1 MRAFLYKTR
10 DETAFFRG
18 DFDIIRGRIKGGA
31 LSMELKD
38 YQKEIIKFD
47 VNGPLADI
55 EQVNF
60 AFLDKV
66 LGLAGESGEVAD
78 KIKKIIRDQDGIIKD
93 EDKNALGK
101 ELGDVLWHVAT
112 CARYLGLDLEQVAQ
126 ANLNKLESRQ
136 LRGKIAGS
144 GDER

>member
-1 MRAFLYKTR
+1 
-10 DETAFFRG
+10 
-18 DFDIIRGRIKGGA
+18 
-31 LSMELKD
+31 MELKD

-78 KIKKIIRDQDGIIKD
+78 KIKKSSVIRMALLKMMIKMLW
-93 EDKNALGK
+93 EKN
-101 ELGDVLWHVAT
+101 
-112 CARYLGLDLEQVAQ
+112 
-126 ANLNKLESRQ
+126 
-136 LRGKIAGS
+136 
-144 GDER
+144 

>member
-1 MRAFLYKTR
+1 
-10 DETAFFRG
+10 
-18 DFDIIRGRIKGGA
+18 
-31 LSMELKD
+31 MELKD

-78 KIKKIIRDQDGIIKD
+78 KIKKIIRDQDGNIHE

-112 CARYLGLDLEQVAQ
+112 CAR
-126 ANLNKLESRQ
+126 
-136 LRGKIAGS
+136 
-144 GDER
+144 

>member
-1 MRAFLYKTR
+1 
-10 DETAFFRG
+10 
-18 DFDIIRGRIKGGA
+18 
-31 LSMELKD
+31 MELKD

-78 KIKKIIRDQDGIIKD
+78 KIKKSSVIRMASFTRKIKM
-93 EDKNALGK
+93 
-101 ELGDVLWHVAT
+101 LW
-112 CARYLGLDLEQVAQ
+112 EM
-126 ANLNKLESRQ
+126 N
-136 LRGKIAGS
+136 
-144 GDER
+144 

>member
-1 MRAFLYKTR
+1 
-10 DETAFFRG
+10 
-18 DFDIIRGRIKGGA
+18 
-31 LSMELKD
+31 MELKD

-93 EDKNALGK
+93 DDKNALGK
-101 ELGDVLWHVAT
+101 ELGDVLRHVAT

>member
-1 MRAFLYKTR
+1 
-10 DETAFFRG
+10 
-18 DFDIIRGRIKGGA
+18 
-31 LSMELKD
+31 MELKD

-78 KIKKIIRDQDGIIKD
+78 KIKKIIRDQDGIIR
-93 EDKNALGK
+93 ENDKSALEK
-101 ELGDVLWHVAT
+101 ELGDVLWHVET